1 MSNFVKQGLGA
12 FLTAAQIS
20 GAAAQEQE
28 FTPAEE
34 SFVDCAIDAMQSVS
48 GHSLSHGGGARN
60 DVDAYPD
67 SIKMTTTIPALIPMT
82 GVISMS
88 AAWAW
93 DQSAPPPVTFNGDG
107 DLQTSYAVDQ
117 EYVQGISPNVV
128 IIIPVTTAATVG
140 AHNGKVTAAF
150 NWGNE
155 NENPALRSY
164 VLEQG
169 HKLNEALLDCGKPS
183 LS

>member
-12 FLTAAQIS
+12 VLTAAQIS
-20 GAAAQEQE
+20 GAAAQERE

-34 SFVDCAIDAMQSVS
+34 SFLDCAIGAMQSVS
-48 GHSLSHGGGARN
+48 GHSLSHGVGARN
-60 DVDAYPD
+60 DVDAYAD
-67 SIKMTTTIPALIPMT
+67 GIKMTTTIPALIPMT

-93 DQSAPPPVTFNGDG
+93 DQSAPPPVTFNGNG
-107 DLQTSYAVDQ
+107 DLQTHYAVEQ
-117 EYVQGISPNVV
+117 ENLHVISPNMAVV
-128 IIIPVTTAATVG
+128 LPEVTAATVG
-140 AHNGKVTAAF
+140 AHNGQVTAAF

-169 HKLNEALLDCGKPS
+169 RKLNEALLDCGNPS

>member
-1 MSNFVKQGLGA
+1 MSNFVRQGLGA
-12 FLTAAQIS
+12 VLTAAQIS
-20 GAAAQEQE
+20 GAAAQERE

-48 GHSLSHGGGARN
+48 GLSLSHEGSARN
-60 DVDAYPD
+60 DVDVYD
-67 SIKMTTTIPALIPMT
+67 NGIRVTSTIPALIPMK
-82 GVISMS
+82 GIISMS

-93 DQSAPPPVTFNGDG
+93 DQSAPPPVIFNGDG

-128 IIIPVTTAATVG
+128 IIIPVTTAATVD
-140 AHNGKVTAAF
+140 AHNGQITVAF
-150 NWGNE
+150 NWVND
-155 NENPALRSY
+155 NQNQDLAPY
-164 VLEQG
+164 VLEQSR
-169 HKLNEALLDCGKPS
+169 KLNEAMLSCGTPS